1 MCRHWKAAAEDEEL
15 WKVRFARRFGLGK
28 VTGRAAS
35 KKFYADCSLASFAKH
50 HRRAGSDTITSL
62 ALQYRTDVTALKRLN
77 NFITDSSLFS
87 REVVLIPV
95 TDAAEIAGQ
104 PVRVAFLPEVF
115 KDVALVG
122 ECMRA
127 APEGADSQQ
136 TKERMEKLRVELL
149 SRSMKIDQGTARYYL
164 DQAGDDIK
172 EAIASMRDDLAW
184 ESQARSSRS
193 GPAPADSTGGVRSR
207 SRARA
212 GRPQAEAAAAAE
224 EASSYLLPGGA
235 AAASGGVSGLG
246 RGGPALL
253 ACGGEAFGA
262 PAEALAPKRPR
273 RMRCC

>member
-77 NFITDSSLFS
+77 NFITDSSLYS

-104 PVRVAFLPEVF
+104 PVHVAFLPEVF

-122 ECMRA
+122 DCMRA

-149 SRSMKIDQGTARYYL
+149 SRSMKIDPGTARYYL

-184 ESQARSSRS
+184 ESQVKRS
-193 GPAPADSTGGVRSR
+193 GPAPDTTGSVRSR

-212 GRPQAEAAAAAE
+212 GRPQAAAAE
-224 EASSYLLPGGA
+224 EASSYLLPGGD
-235 AAASGGVSGLG
+235 AAASGGVVGLG

-253 ACGGEAFGA
+253 ACGGEAFRA
-262 PAEALAPKRPR
+262 PAKALAPKRPR